1 MATTTDTHRRKAL
14 ARSAAIAL
22 CPQTLENFSL
32 AIAPHSR
39 PAPGSALAAVV
50 GQALAR
56 WKSTAAPDRSFGA
69 QCQARSD
76 SNGRSVHDLGSH
88 RVVQVYFGLLRFDR
102 DDQAVSNL
110 IVESLLRYQGLP
122 PSWGGVDTEYAQAC
136 QV

>member
-1 MATTTDTHRRKAL
+1 MQLGGHVECKWVVCTVNQTDWSSDVQFPT
-14 ARSAAIAL
+14 
-22 CPQTLENFSL
+22 
-32 AIAPHSR
+32 IAPHLR

-69 QCQARSD
+69 QCQERSD
-76 SNGRSVHDLGSH
+76 SNGRSVHDLGTH
-88 RVVQVYFGLLRFDR
+88 RVVQVYFGLLCFDR

-122 PSWGGVDTEYAQAC
+122 PSRGGVDTEYAQAC